1 VPVSQTKRT
10 IAVILAGFCAFL
22 QIYSP
27 QPLLPYF
34 TRVFN
39 ASEQRVSLTL
49 SLASLGVAMGAP
61 LVGLLSDRLGR
72 RRIILWSAFLLGLVS
87 LAAATSRTLNQL
99 LFWRF
104 LQGLVT
110 PGVFSTTIT
119 YITEE
124 WKTGAGA
131 AISAY
136 VSGTVMGGFS
146 SRMMAGLIVSWL
158 DWPWVF
164 ALLGLVNLAGAFALR
179 AWLPAETVHGK
190 HVTGDPWLK
199 AMAGHLRNP
208 KMVAAYAVGFC
219 VLFSM
224 TGTFT
229 YITFHLAMPP
239 FLLGTA
245 ALGSIFVV
253 YLVGAA
259 VTPVMGRLMDQ
270 YGNRRIL
277 MASVA
282 AGLVGIGLTLVPNLW
297 VIAVGLALCSS
308 GVFASQT
315 AASGYVGRT
324 AESNRAL
331 AVGLY
336 STFYYTGGSMG
347 AAIPGYF
354 WTWGGWPAC
363 AACIAAVQVIS
374 MGVALVFWK
383 EPQG

>member
-1 VPVSQTKRT
+1 
-10 IAVILAGFCAFL
+10 VILAGFCAFL
-22 QIYSP
+22 QIYAP
-27 QPLLPYF
+27 QPLLPLF
-34 TRVFN
+34 TRIFA

-49 SLASLGVAMGAP
+49 SLASLGVAIGAP
-61 LVGLLSDRLGR
+61 LVGVLSDRLGR
-72 RRIILWSAFLLGLVS
+72 RRIIVWSAFLLGLVS
-87 LAAATSRTLNQL
+87 LAAATSQSLNQL

-131 AISAY
+131 AVSAY

-146 SRMMAGLIVSWL
+146 SRMLAGLIAARL

-164 ALLGLVNLAGAFALR
+164 ALLGLASIAGAFALR
-179 AWLPAETVHGK
+179 AWLPPETVHSK
-190 HVTGDPWLK
+190 HEPSEPWL
-199 AMAGHLRNP
+199 AAIAGHLRNP
-208 KMVAAYAVGFC
+208 KLVAAYAVGFC

-239 FLLGTA
+239 FSLSTA
-245 ALGSIFVV
+245 ALGSIFIV

-259 VTPVMGRLMDQ
+259 VTPVMGRLIDL

-277 MASVA
+277 MASVT
-282 AGLVGIGLTLVPNLW
+282 AGVIGIALTLVPNLW
-297 VIAVGLALCSS
+297 VIALGLAICSS

-315 AASGYVGRT
+315 SASGYVGRT
-324 AESNRAL
+324 AERNRAL

-336 STFYYTGGSMG
+336 SSFYYIGGSMG
-347 AAIPGYF
+347 AALPGYF
-354 WTWGGWPAC
+354 WKWGGWAAC
-363 AACIAAVQVIS
+363 AACIALVQMVSI
-374 MGVALVFWK
+374 GIALIFWQ
-383 EPQG
+383 EPGPELREPV

>member
-1 VPVSQTKRT
+1 MV
-10 IAVILAGFCAFL
+10 AVILAGFCAFL
-22 QIYSP
+22 QIYAP

-34 TRVFN
+34 TRVFA
-39 ASEQRVSLTL
+39 ASEHRVSLTL
-49 SLASLGVAMGAP
+49 SLASLGVAIGAP
-61 LVGLLSDRLGR
+61 MVGLLSDRFGR
-72 RRIILWSAFLLGLVS
+72 RRIIVLSAFLLGIVS
-87 LAAATSRTLNQL
+87 LLAATSQSLNQL

-124 WKTGAGA
+124 WKTGSGA
-131 AISAY
+131 AVSAY

-146 SRMMAGLIVSWL
+146 SRMLSGLLVTWM

-164 ALLGLVNLAGAFALR
+164 AVLALGNLAGAFALR
-179 AWLPAETVHGK
+179 AWLPPETVHGD
-190 HVTGDPWLK
+190 HVVGDPWLP
-199 AMAGHLRNP
+199 AMLGHLRNP
-208 KMVAAYAVGFC
+208 KLIAAYAVGFC

-259 VTPVMGRLMDQ
+259 ITPIMGRMIDRL
-270 YGNRRIL
+270 GNRRIL
-277 MASVA
+277 MVSVV

-315 AASGYVGRT
+315 SASGYVGRT
-324 AESNRAL
+324 ATTNRAL

-363 AACIAAVQVIS
+363 AACIAAVQIVS
-374 MGVALVFWK
+374 VGVALLYWE
-383 EPQG
+383 EPAKA